1 MGFIARLLDP
11 RPHAAHDESAGPFD
25 DYWYGPV
32 SGPTAAG
39 VHVDPNVAM
48 TVGAVFACTAVLT
61 EDVAGQPC
69 HLMRR
74 IGDGQGAVKATS
86 HPLYSL
92 LHDQPNDDQT
102 AFEYWEMMVGHA
114 VLRGEALARI
124 LWRRGYPAQ
133 IVPLHPDRAV
143 WERVSGGGLRLRYT
157 REDGERLTLLP
168 DELVRLRGRLGM
180 SVIAQ
185 ARQEIGRTIATEQFA
200 ARSFSQA
207 ASPRGVLKHPGKFKD
222 EASAQRI
229 KASWEQMTLGA
240 ANQHRTVV
248 LEEGMEWQQV
258 GLSHADAQLL
268 DSQAANVRAVTRWFR
283 MQPHFIGDLEHATFS
298 NIDAQN
304 VEHAQYTIRPWN
316 VRLEQAAQR
325 DLIHDPGH
333 FLKFNM
339 DVLLRGDPL
348 TRAQVLQIQRQNGV
362 INANE
367 WREREDMNP
376 RPGGAAYFEG
386 QQGAASPSPQ
396 KTGPAAIAASAAGR
410 VVRKEQAAVRKAA
423 VRLASD
429 AERFREWAEEF
440 FGAHGEYVADQLAI
454 PRAVADR
461 YAADRCR
468 ELERAGVR
476 AFEDADGA
484 IEELAAL
491 ALSCAE
497 EG

>member
-1 MGFIARLLDP
+1 
-11 RPHAAHDESAGPFD
+11 
-25 DYWYGPV
+25 
-32 SGPTAAG
+32 
-39 VHVDPNVAM
+39 
-48 TVGAVFACTAVLT
+48 
-61 EDVAGQPC
+61 
-69 HLMRR
+69 
-74 IGDGQGAVKATS
+74 
-86 HPLYSL
+86 
-92 LHDQPNDDQT
+92 
-102 AFEYWEMMVGHA
+102 
-114 VLRGEALARI
+114 
-124 LWRRGYPAQ
+124 
-133 IVPLHPDRAV
+133 
-143 WERVSGGGLRLRYT
+143 
-157 REDGERLTLLP
+157 
-168 DELVRLRGRLGM
+168 
-180 SVIAQ
+180 
-185 ARQEIGRTIATEQFA
+185 
-200 ARSFSQA
+200 
-207 ASPRGVLKHPGKFKD
+207 
-222 EASAQRI
+222 
-229 KASWEQMTLGA
+229 
-240 ANQHRTVV
+240 
-248 LEEGMEWQQV
+248 V

-376 RPGGAAYFEG
+376 RPGGDAYFEG

-396 KTGPAAIAASAAGR
+396 KTGPAAIAAAAAGR

-429 AERFREWAEEF
+429 AERFREWAEDF

-461 YAADRCR
+461 YAAERCR
-468 ELERAGVR
+468 ELERVGVR
-476 AFEDADGA
+476 AFEGADGA

-491 ALSCAE
+491 ALSCPE